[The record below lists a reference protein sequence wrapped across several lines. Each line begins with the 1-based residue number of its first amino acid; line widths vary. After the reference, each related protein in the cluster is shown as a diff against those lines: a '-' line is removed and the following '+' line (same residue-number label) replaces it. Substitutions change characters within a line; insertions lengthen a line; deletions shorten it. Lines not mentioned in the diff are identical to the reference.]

1 MPRVPVRG
9 VRCLGNPPSSL
20 PRPHLRNGGS
30 RHVVYDGAR
39 ADGRGT
45 TSVAYRDPMT
55 LTPAQNL
62 WDAFENAGADK
73 LRMLAEHPTAVVPG
87 QMAVI
92 AQSLLVIEQDLI
104 EQASTG
110 S

>member
-1 MPRVPVRG
+1 
-9 VRCLGNPPSSL
+9 
-20 PRPHLRNGGS
+20 
-30 RHVVYDGAR
+30 
-39 ADGRGT
+39 
-45 TSVAYRDPMT
+45 MT

-92 AQSLLVIEQDLI
+92 